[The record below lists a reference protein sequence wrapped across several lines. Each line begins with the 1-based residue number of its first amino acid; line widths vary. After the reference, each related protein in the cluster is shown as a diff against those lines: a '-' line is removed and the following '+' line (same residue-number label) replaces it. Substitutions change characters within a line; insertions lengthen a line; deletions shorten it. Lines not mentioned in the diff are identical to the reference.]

1 MSKMLSEFH
10 ALEELKDLQ
19 VHLKELIKIPMD
31 HPRKVSAEELNKVI
45 AVVDTWISRY

>member
-10 ALEELKDLQ
+10 ALMELQDLKA
-19 VHLKELIKIPMD
+19 HMKELTKIPMD
-31 HPRKVSAEELNKVI
+31 HPRKVTADELNKVI